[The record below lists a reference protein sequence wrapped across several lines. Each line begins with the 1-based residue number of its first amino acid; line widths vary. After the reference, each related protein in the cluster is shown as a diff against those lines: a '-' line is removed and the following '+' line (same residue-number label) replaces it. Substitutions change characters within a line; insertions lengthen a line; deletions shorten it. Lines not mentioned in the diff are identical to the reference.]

1 MRYTLSSI
9 VSLATALGGDGKRPG
24 RFEAI
29 TVAIIAAI
37 LVYQL
42 FIPPSIGMADNGD
55 FSRIMGAVGLEYSTD
70 NRDDRHF
77 NYFVPKYKFGSSG
90 EWDALVWTS
99 ENLLVLGAM
108 AVSRL
113 GEKTG
118 MFDVRALGAIHLAL
132 FLLAVWLLLRLSAR
146 LGLATR
152 AVISLL
158 LALVFC
164 DVGYAAYFSSLYGEP
179 GSFVFLFLALAAAI
193 WLAEQPARL
202 PRLVFWL
209 ASCTLFVS
217 AKPQNSLLAIPL
229 AGYGFWIAYDLG
241 RGRQRVLVAASSV
254 ALLLAPIA
262 ISWSTPKWIMKHY
275 LYNAVFYELLQ
286 NSPTPREDLQQLGL
300 NPDLEKYR
308 GTNIFSSGIPVEDP
322 EFEAAFFD
330 RIGTARLGLFYL
342 RHPGRL
348 AGVAQR
354 AAQSA
359 FSQRPSYLGNFEK
372 SCGLAPRAQSQ
383 AFQLWSKLRESA
395 APRSLWFVAV
405 FFAGS
410 ASAALAV
417 FLKTSSRQLK
427 AVMVLQLALVA
438 MALEQLLVAE
448 AACGQYELT
457 KHLFLFNLLFDLCL
471 CANLI
476 LGTAW
481 LSSLRFRPAAR

>member
-1 MRYTLSSI
+1 M
-9 VSLATALGGDGKRPG
+9 RPG

-29 TVAIIAAI
+29 ALAIIAAI

-55 FSRIMGAVGLEYSTD
+55 FSRILGAVGLEYSTD
-70 NRDDRHF
+70 NLADRHF

-108 AVSRL
+108 AMNRL
-113 GEKTG
+113 GSRTG
-118 MFDVRALGAIHLAL
+118 MFDVRVLGAIHLAL
-132 FLLAVWLLLRLSAR
+132 FLLGAWLLLRLSAR
-146 LGLATR
+146 LGLATW
-152 AVISLL
+152 AAIALL

-164 DVGYAAYFSSLYGEP
+164 DVGYTAYFNSLYSES
-179 GSFVFLFLALAAAI
+179 GSFVFLFLALAASI
-193 WLAEQPARL
+193 GLAEQPSSL
-202 PRLVFWL
+202 PRLGAWL
-209 ASCTLFVS
+209 ATCLLFVS

-229 AGYGFWIAYDLG
+229 AGYGFQIAYGLA
-241 RGRQRVLVAASSV
+241 RGRRRMLVGCSSV
-254 ALLLAPIA
+254 ALLVASIA
-262 ISWSTPKWIMKHY
+262 ISLSTPKWMMKHFM
-275 LYNAVFYELLQ
+275 YNAVFYELLQ
-286 NSPTPREDLQQLGL
+286 NSETPREDLRELGL
-300 NPDLEKYR
+300 NPEFAKYR
-308 GTNIFSSGIPVEDP
+308 GTNIFNSGIPAEDP
-322 EFEAAFFD
+322 AFEAAFFD
-330 RIGTARLGLFYL
+330 RIGSARLGLFYL

-372 SCGLAPRAQSQ
+372 SCGLGPRAQSH

-395 APRSLWFVAV
+395 APKSLWFVAV

-410 ASAALAV
+410 AGAALAV
-417 FLKTSSRQLK
+417 CLKTSSRQLK

-448 AACGQYELT
+448 AVCGQYELT

-471 CANLI
+471 CADLV
-476 LGTAW
+476 LATAW
-481 LSSLRFRPAAR
+481 ASRTRRSPRA

>member
-1 MRYTLSSI
+1 M
-9 VSLATALGGDGKRPG
+9 RPG

-29 TVAIIAAI
+29 ALAIIAAI

-55 FSRIMGAVGLEYSTD
+55 FSRILGAVGLEYSTD
-70 NRDDRHF
+70 NLADRHF

-108 AVSRL
+108 AMNRL
-113 GEKTG
+113 GSRTG
-118 MFDVRALGAIHLAL
+118 MFDVRVLGAIHLAL
-132 FLLAVWLLLRLSAR
+132 FLLGAWLLLRLSAR

-152 AVISLL
+152 AAIALL

-164 DVGYAAYFSSLYGEP
+164 DVGYAAYFNSLYSES
-179 GSFVFLFLALAAAI
+179 GSFVFLFLALAASI
-193 WLAEQPARL
+193 GLAEQPTSL
-202 PRLVFWL
+202 PRLGAWL
-209 ASCTLFVS
+209 VACLLFVS

-229 AGYGFWIAYDLG
+229 AGYGFWIACGLAHCRRRMLVG
-241 RGRQRVLVAASSV
+241 CSSGALLVASM
-254 ALLLAPIA
+254 A
-262 ISWSTPKWIMKHY
+262 ISLSTPKWMMKHFM
-275 LYNAVFYELLQ
+275 YNAVFYELLQ
-286 NSPTPREDLQQLGL
+286 NSETPREDLRELGL
-300 NPDLEKYR
+300 NPELEKYR
-308 GTNIFSSGIPVEDP
+308 GTNIFSPGIPVEDP
-322 EFEAAFFD
+322 AFEAAFFD
-330 RIGTARLGLFYL
+330 RIGSARLGLFYL
-342 RHPGRL
+342 RHPWRL

-354 AAQSA
+354 AAQGA

-372 SCGLAPRAQSQ
+372 SCGLGPRAQSQ

-395 APRSLWFVAV
+395 APKSLWFVAV

-410 ASAALAV
+410 AGAALAV

-448 AACGQYELT
+448 AVCGQYELT

-471 CANLI
+471 CADLV
-476 LGTAW
+476 LATAW
-481 LSSLRFRPAAR
+481 ASRTRRSPRA

>member
-1 MRYTLSSI
+1 M
-9 VSLATALGGDGKRPG
+9 RPG

-29 TVAIIAAI
+29 AVAIVAAI

-70 NRDDRHF
+70 NLADRHF

-90 EWDALVWTS
+90 EWDALDWTS

-108 AVSRL
+108 AVNRL
-113 GEKTG
+113 GGKTG

-132 FLLAVWLLLRLSAR
+132 FLLGVWLLLRLSAR

-152 AVISLL
+152 AVIALL

-164 DVGYAAYFSSLYGEP
+164 DVGYAAYFNSLYSEP

-193 WLAEQPARL
+193 GLAKQPASL
-202 PRLVFWL
+202 PRLGAWL
-209 ASCTLFVS
+209 AACLLFVS

-229 AGYGFWIAYDLG
+229 AGYGFWIAYG
-241 RGRQRVLVAASSV
+241 IARGRRRVLVAGSAV

-262 ISWSTPKWIMKHY
+262 ISLSTPKWIMKHY
-275 LYNAVFYELLQ
+275 LYNAVFFELLQ
-286 NSPTPREDLQQLGL
+286 NSATPREDLQQLGL
-300 NPDLEKYR
+300 NPEFAKYR
-308 GTNIFSSGIPVEDP
+308 GTQIFSPGIPVEDP
-322 EFEAAFFD
+322 AFEAAFFD
-330 RIGTARLGLFYL
+330 RIGSARLGLFYL

-372 SCGLAPRAQSQ
+372 SCGLGPRAQSQ

-417 FLKTSSRQLK
+417 FLSTSSRQVK
-427 AVMVLQLALVA
+427 AAMVLQLALVA

-448 AACGQYELT
+448 AVCGQYELT

-471 CANLI
+471 CADLV
-476 LGTAW
+476 LATAW
-481 LSSLRFRPAAR
+481 VNRTGRSPYV